1 MNEET
6 PASPRKEGMLGFIVA
21 LWDGLYGFVFRVVP
35 LLLAAAFVLLLLR
48 EMRRED
54 IEIAPIQVPA
64 KLAEAGLSADVVAL
78 RLLDQVILVQNTV
91 TAERLGQQRLELAGD
106 QPDFNV
112 PIAGLSLRALAT
124 LLRSV
129 FGTPSKRITGEI
141 VLEKDQLKLR
151 LRLAGRGLIAD
162 IDGVQS
168 DAVDRLLTMAA
179 PEIWR
184 VIQPRLYAW
193 HVAQTEPNQ
202 AVVRDK
208 MRALLRAASGD
219 VATENTV
226 RGLMGRSYLR
236 EGRARDAF
244 EVAEVMVHNS
254 PEMGAAWYLRGVAQ
268 FRLGRIEA
276 ALEDYRRAQQLDPRG
291 VWVHVAVAEA
301 YAHSGRLDEAL
312 TEIRK
317 ALAEQPRDP
326 WALQHEGSI
335 LLAMNRAREAML
347 SVRRG
352 LDQDPNSADLRLL
365 LGRVLLRLGNQAEA
379 AAAFQQAAR
388 LAPAMV
394 EPVLDLAA
402 LLLATGQEAEVRDAL
417 ARLLM
422 RGDLSATQRAEAETL
437 MARLPGASR

>member
-1 MNEET
+1 MNAEI
-6 PASPRKEGMLGFIVA
+6 PPSPKREGLIGFIIA
-21 LWDGLYGFVFRVVP
+21 LWDGLYGFVFRVAP
-35 LLLAAAFVLLLLR
+35 LLLAVAFMLLLLR

-64 KLAEAGLSADVVAL
+64 KLAEAGLSPDVVAL

-141 VLEKDQLKLR
+141 VLERDQLKLR
-151 LRLAGRGLIAD
+151 LRLAGHGLIAD
-162 IDGVQS
+162 IDGVPS
-168 DAVDRLLTMAA
+168 DAVDRLLGMAA

-193 HVAQTEPNQ
+193 HVAQNEPNQ
-202 AVVRDK
+202 AVVRAK
-208 MRALLRAASGD
+208 MRALLRGAGGD
-219 VATENTV
+219 VATENTA

-244 EVAEVMVHNS
+244 EIAEIMIQNN
-254 PEMGAAWYLRGVAQ
+254 PEVGAAWYLRGVAQ

-291 VWVHVAVAEA
+291 IWVHVAVAEA
-301 YAHSGRLDEAL
+301 YAQSGRLDEAL

-317 ALAEQPRDP
+317 ALAAQPRDP
-326 WALQHEGSI
+326 WALQYEGSI

-379 AAAFQQAAR
+379 AAAFQQAAQ
-388 LAPAMV
+388 LAPAMA

-402 LLLATGQEAEVRDAL
+402 LLLATGQGTEARDAL
-417 ARLLM
+417 TRLLA
-422 RGDLSATQRAEAETL
+422 REDLPPARRTEAEAL
-437 MARLPGASR
+437 MARLPAELR

>member
-6 PASPRKEGMLGFIVA
+6 PTSPRKEGLLAFIVA
-21 LWDGLYGFVFRVVP
+21 LWDGLYNFVFRVVP

-54 IEIAPIQVPA
+54 IEIAPIQVPTR
-64 KLAEAGLSADVVAL
+64 LAEAGLSPDVVAL
-78 RLLDQVILVQNTV
+78 RLLDQVVLVQNTV

-141 VLEKDQLKLR
+141 VQEKEQLKLR

-168 DAVDRLLTMAA
+168 DAVDRLLAMAA

-193 HVAQTEPNQ
+193 HVAQTEPDQ

-208 MRALLRAASGD
+208 MRALMRGAGGD
-219 VATENTV
+219 IATENTA

-244 EVAEVMVHNS
+244 EVAEIMVQTN
-254 PEMGAAWYLRGVAQ
+254 PELGSAWYLRGVAQ
-268 FRLGRIEA
+268 FRLGRVEA

-301 YAHSGRLDEAL
+301 YMQSGRLDDAL
-312 TEIRK
+312 VEIRK

-326 WALQHEGSI
+326 WALQHEGNI
-335 LLAMNRAREAML
+335 LLAMNRVREAML
-347 SVRRG
+347 SIRRG
-352 LDQDPNSADLRLL
+352 LDQDPNSAELRLL
-365 LGRVLLRLGNQAEA
+365 LGRVLLRFGNQAEA
-379 AAAFQQAAR
+379 ATAFETAAR
-388 LAPAMV
+388 LAPALA
-394 EPVLDLAA
+394 EPVLDLAELFISTGKRDEA
-402 LLLATGQEAEVRDAL
+402 RAVLTQLLTRE
-417 ARLLM
+417 
-422 RGDLSATQRAEAETL
+422 DLAEAPRAKAMSL
-437 MARLPGASR
+437 LDRLAE

>member
-1 MNEET
+1 MTEET
-6 PASPRKEGMLGFIVA
+6 PAPAKREGLFGFIVA
-21 LWDGLYGFVFRVVP
+21 LWDGLYNFVFRVVP

-54 IEIAPIQVPA
+54 IEIAPIQVPTR
-64 KLAEAGLSADVVAL
+64 LAEAGLSPDVVAL
-78 RLLDQVILVQNTV
+78 RLLDQVVLVQNTV

-129 FGTPSKRITGEI
+129 FGTPSQRITGEI

-162 IDGVQS
+162 IDGVPS
-168 DAVDRLLTMAA
+168 DAVDRLLALAA
-179 PEIWR
+179 PEVWR

-193 HVAQTEPNQ
+193 HVAQTEPDQ

-208 MRALLRAASGD
+208 MRVLMRGAGGD
-219 VATENTV
+219 IATENTA

-244 EVAEVMVHNS
+244 EIAEVMIQNN

-301 YAHSGRLDEAL
+301 YAQSGRLDEAL

-335 LLAMNRAREAML
+335 LLAMNRVREAML
-347 SVRRG
+347 SARRG

-379 AAAFQQAAR
+379 AAAFETAAR
-388 LAPAMV
+388 LAPAMA
-394 EPVLDLAA
+394 EPALDLAE
-402 LLLATGQEAEVRDAL
+402 LLLSMGKPDEARDAL
-417 ARLLM
+417 ARLLA
-422 RGDLSATQRAEAETL
+422 RDDVAEAPRAQAEAL
-437 MARLPGASR
+437 MARLAASR

>member
-162 IDGVQS
+162 IDGVPA
-168 DAVDRLLTMAA
+168 DAVDRLLNAAA

-184 VIQPRLYAW
+184 MIQPRLYAW

-202 AVVRDK
+202 AIVRDK
-208 MRALLRAASGD
+208 LRVLLRSAAGD
-219 VATENTV
+219 TATENTV

-244 EVAEVMVHNS
+244 EVAEVIIQTN
-254 PEMGAAWYLRGVAQ
+254 PDFGAAWYLRGTAQ
-268 FRLGRIEA
+268 FRLGRVEA
-276 ALEDYRRAQQLDPRG
+276 ALEDYRRAQQLDPRAI
-291 VWVHVAVAEA
+291 WVHVALAEVFTQA
-301 YAHSGRLDEAL
+301 GNLDEAL
-312 TEIRK
+312 REIRK
-317 ALAEQPRDP
+317 ALADQPRDP
-326 WALQHEGSI
+326 WALLHEGNV
-335 LLAMNRAREAML
+335 LLGMNRAREAML
-347 SVRRG
+347 ATRRG
-352 LDQDPNSADLRLL
+352 LDQDPNSADLRHL
-365 LGRVLLRLGNQAEA
+365 LGRVWLKLGNQAEA
-379 AAAFQQAAR
+379 ANAFQQAIR
-388 LAPAMV
+388 LAPAMA
-394 EPVLDLAA
+394 EPVLDLAE
-402 LLLATGQEAEVRDAL
+402 LQINTGKTTEARDAL
-417 ARLLM
+417 TALLARE
-422 RGDLSATQRAEAETL
+422 DLPDAQRARAEAL
-437 MARLPGASR
+437 MVR

>member
-91 TAERLGQQRLELAGD
+91 TAERLGQQRLDLAGD
-106 QPDFNV
+106 PPDFNV

-168 DAVDRLLTMAA
+168 DAVDRLLAMAA

-402 LLLATGQEAEVRDAL
+402 LLLATGQEAEVRDVL

-422 RGDLSATQRAEAETL
+422 REDLSPTQRAEAEAL

>member
-141 VLEKDQLKLR
+141 VLEKEQLKLR

-168 DAVDRLLTMAA
+168 DAVDRLLAMAA

-388 LAPAMV
+388 LAPAMWNRCLIWRRCFWPQAKKQKYAMCWPGFSCGKICPPRNV
-394 EPVLDLAA
+394 
-402 LLLATGQEAEVRDAL
+402 
-417 ARLLM
+417 
-422 RGDLSATQRAEAETL
+422 QRP
-437 MARLPGASR
+437 RR

>member
-402 LLLATGQEAEVRDAL
+402 LLLATGQEAEVRDVL

-422 RGDLSATQRAEAETL
+422 REDLSPTQRAEAETL

>member
-1 MNEET
+1 MNAEI
-6 PASPRKEGMLGFIVA
+6 PPSPKREGLIGFIIA
-21 LWDGLYGFVFRVVP
+21 LWDGLYGFVFRVAP
-35 LLLAAAFVLLLLR
+35 LLLAVAFMLLLLR

-64 KLAEAGLSADVVAL
+64 KLAEAGLSPDVVAL

-141 VLEKDQLKLR
+141 VLERDQLKLR
-151 LRLAGRGLIAD
+151 LRLAGHGLIAD
-162 IDGVQS
+162 IDGVPS
-168 DAVDRLLTMAA
+168 DAVDRLLGMAA

-193 HVAQTEPNQ
+193 HVAQNEPNQ
-202 AVVRDK
+202 AVVRAK
-208 MRALLRAASGD
+208 MRALLRGAGGD
-219 VATENTV
+219 VATENTA

-244 EVAEVMVHNS
+244 EIAEIMIQNN
-254 PEMGAAWYLRGVAQ
+254 PEVGAAWYLRGVAQ

-291 VWVHVAVAEA
+291 IWVHVAVAEA
-301 YAHSGRLDEAL
+301 YAQSGRLDEAL

-317 ALAEQPRDP
+317 ALAAQPRDP
-326 WALQHEGSI
+326 WALQYEGSI
-335 LLAMNRAREAML
+335 LLAMNRVREAML

-379 AAAFQQAAR
+379 AAAFQQAAQ
-388 LAPAMV
+388 LAPAMA

-402 LLLATGQEAEVRDAL
+402 LLLATGQGTEARDAL
-417 ARLLM
+417 TRLLA
-422 RGDLSATQRAEAETL
+422 REDLPPARRTEAEAL
-437 MARLPGASR
+437 MARLPAELR

>member
-1 MNEET
+1 MNAEI
-6 PASPRKEGMLGFIVA
+6 PPSPKREGLIGFIIA
-21 LWDGLYGFVFRVVP
+21 LWDGLYSFVFRVAP
-35 LLLAAAFVLLLLR
+35 LLLAVAFMLLLLR

-64 KLAEAGLSADVVAL
+64 KLAEAGLSPDVVAL

-141 VLEKDQLKLR
+141 VLERDQLKLR
-151 LRLAGRGLIAD
+151 LRLAGHGLIAD
-162 IDGVQS
+162 IDGVPS
-168 DAVDRLLTMAA
+168 DAVDRLLGMAA

-193 HVAQTEPNQ
+193 HVAQNEPNQ
-202 AVVRDK
+202 AVVRAK
-208 MRALLRAASGD
+208 MRALLRGAGGD
-219 VATENTV
+219 VATENTA

-244 EVAEVMVHNS
+244 EIAEIMIQNN
-254 PEMGAAWYLRGVAQ
+254 PEVGAAWYLRGVAQ

-291 VWVHVAVAEA
+291 IWVHVAVAEA
-301 YAHSGRLDEAL
+301 YAQSGRLDEAL

-317 ALAEQPRDP
+317 ALAAQPRDP
-326 WALQHEGSI
+326 WALQYEGSI
-335 LLAMNRAREAML
+335 LLAMNRLREAML

-379 AAAFQQAAR
+379 AAAFQQAAQ
-388 LAPAMV
+388 LAPAMA

-402 LLLATGQEAEVRDAL
+402 LLLATGQGTEARDAL
-417 ARLLM
+417 TRLLA
-422 RGDLSATQRAEAETL
+422 REDLPPARRTEAEAL
-437 MARLPGASR
+437 MARLPAELR

>member
-1 MNEET
+1 MSDET

-21 LWDGLYGFVFRVVP
+21 LWDGLYSFVFRVVP

-54 IEIAPIQVPA
+54 IEIAPIQVPTR
-64 KLAEAGLSADVVAL
+64 LAEAGLSPDVVAL
-78 RLLDQVILVQNTV
+78 RLLDQVVLVQNTV

-129 FGTPSKRITGEI
+129 FGTPSKRIIGEI

-162 IDGVQS
+162 IDGVPS
-168 DAVDRLLTMAA
+168 DAVDRLLALAA
-179 PEIWR
+179 PEVWR

-193 HVAQTEPNQ
+193 HVAQTEPDQ

-208 MRALLRAASGD
+208 LRALMRSAGGD
-219 VATENTV
+219 VATENTA

-244 EVAEVMVHNS
+244 EVAEIMIQNN
-254 PEMGAAWYLRGVAQ
+254 PELGAAWYLRGVAQ
-268 FRLGRIEA
+268 FRLGRVEA

-291 VWVHVAVAEA
+291 GWVHVAVAEA
-301 YAHSGRLDEAL
+301 YAQSGRLEEAL
-312 TEIRK
+312 MEIRK

-335 LLAMNRAREAML
+335 LLAMNRVREAML
-347 SVRRG
+347 ATRRG

-379 AAAFQQAAR
+379 ATAFETAAR
-388 LAPAMV
+388 LAPAMA
-394 EPVLDLAA
+394 EPALDLAELSLNMGKRDEARAVLTRLLAREDLAEAPRAKAAA
-402 LLLATGQEAEVRDAL
+402 LL
-417 ARLLM
+417 
-422 RGDLSATQRAEAETL
+422 
-437 MARLPGASR
+437 ASLGE